1 MAYLAILLVAVT
13 GNSFVI
19 HVARKLLSA
28 GRGPFNILVINIAA
42 SDILYAMTV
51 VPEYL
56 TDVYTAVWFSR
67 EFGTSLCTFSH
78 FALKFFVSSSILTP
92 TTMTI
97 DRYLAIVPVVKRPL
111 NRQNVLKVVF
121 GILFFFFGYSSINL
135 FRVNAV
141 SHVYSEGK
149 LTFCYAV
156 YSGEKDVDD
165 KLRKAECTLTFI
177 FLYMFFQLLLCQLCT
192 SLLFGF
198 CGYEKYQETEPV
210 RMKTKEVIENI

>member
-1 MAYLAILLVAVT
+1 MEHPCARFHILL
-13 GNSFVI
+13 S
-19 HVARKLLSA
+19 S
-28 GRGPFNILVINIAA
+28 
-42 SDILYAMTV
+42 
-51 VPEYL
+51 
-56 TDVYTAVWFSR
+56 
-67 EFGTSLCTFSH
+67 
-78 FALKFFVSSSILTP
+78 FFVSFSILTL

-121 GILFFFFGYSSINL
+121 GILFFSFGYSSINL

-177 FLYMFFQLLLCQLCT
+177 FLYVFPIVAMSVMYFFIIRFLWLRKIPGNRT
-192 SLLFGF
+192 S
-198 CGYEKYQETEPV
+198 QN
-210 RMKTKEVIENI
+210 ENQR